1 MARGDTIDITGMHTE
16 TYDALSELIHDH
28 EHPVALQVNG
38 FTPKQVNAPEA
49 ILQIASVSGM
59 IAPAMGGWAPL
70 WSERHSH
77 SYDLSE
83 EQVQACMGKRGPG

>member
-16 TYDALSELIHDH
+16 TYDAPSELIHDH

-59 IAPAMGGWAPL
+59 IAPACQPVIDWCNL
-70 WSERHSH
+70 
-77 SYDLSE
+77 
-83 EQVQACMGKRGPG
+83 QAILRVSQEAQP